1 MYFFSMNLHEN
12 GIQFPGERKVL
23 VSDRQIGIGDVTCKP
38 VVTNEMYFFQV
49 AFVFLTNASVTI
61 TRKATETGA
70 VVRAMGIDAVGIEIT

>member
-1 MYFFSMNLHEN
+1 MKMEYSSQGRETFEFLTANLAA
-12 GIQFPGERKVL
+12 
-23 VSDRQIGIGDVTCKP
+23 VTSRANQQLLLK
-38 VVTNEMYFFQV
+38 NEMYFFQA

>member
-1 MYFFSMNLHEN
+1 MH
-12 GIQFPGERKVL
+12 
-23 VSDRQIGIGDVTCKP
+23 
-38 VVTNEMYFFQV
+38 FFQV